1 MVTDCLSK
9 AQTMIDPFTHSV
21 QITGRFRLGIGSITH
36 ITNWKEGLKPKS
48 REEIIEDME
57 AQSKVYNM
65 LADLKE
71 TLTGRERQ
79 LLTEIQERIPIYK
92 VLFRM
97 MITKER

>member
-1 MVTDCLSK
+1 
-9 AQTMIDPFTHSV
+9 
-21 QITGRFRLGIGSITH
+21 
-36 ITNWKEGLKPKS
+36 
-48 REEIIEDME
+48 ME

-92 VLFRM
+92 VLFRNNDYKGKVNPFLVECD
-97 MITKER
+97 IQKSKSRIVLPRLTVIKQCLQ

>member
-1 MVTDCLSK
+1 
-9 AQTMIDPFTHSV
+9 
-21 QITGRFRLGIGSITH
+21 
-36 ITNWKEGLKPKS
+36 
-48 REEIIEDME
+48 ME

-79 LLTEIQERIPIYK
+79 LLTEIQERIPIYQ